1 MKLDTSR
8 IENYENMTAEEKVQA
23 LESLEVDYSGYVEK
37 KLFDKTASELASL
50 KKQNREL
57 LSTEER
63 IKKEQEDEFNEMKLK
78 LEALENEK
86 KIGEITAQFLSLGY
100 DNQLAKDTAEAVI
113 NGDNET
119 VFKNQKAHQD
129 AMQKRIKMELAK
141 GTPEP
146 QIKNDQKTMTLDKLR
161 SMDIRERM
169 AFQRSNPEEYKALYE
184 NEK

>member
-1 MKLDTSR
+1 
-8 IENYENMTAEEKVQA
+8 
-23 LESLEVDYSGYVEK
+23 
-37 KLFDKTASELASL
+37 
-50 KKQNREL
+50 
-57 LSTEER
+57 
-63 IKKEQEDEFNEMKLK
+63 MKLK

-86 KIGEITAQFLSLGY
+86 KISEITAQFLSLGY

>member
-23 LESLEVDYSGYVEK
+23 LEALEIDYTGYVDK
-37 KLFDKTASELASL
+37 KLFDKTASELATL

-78 LEALENEK
+78 LETLENEK
-86 KIGEITAQFLSLGY
+86 RISEITTQYLSLGY
-100 DNQLAKDTAEAVI
+100 DNQLAKETAQAVI

-129 AMQKRIKMELAK
+129 AMSKRIKMELTK
-141 GTPEP
+141 GTPDP
-146 QIKNDQKTMTLDKLR
+146 QVSTDQNVMTLSKLR
-161 SMDIRERM
+161 GMNIRERM
-169 AFQRSNPEEYKALYE
+169 AYQQANPEEYKALYE